1 MNDAPERLLP
11 LNAFPVIRPA
21 RCSTSF
27 AASLNKDAA
36 PIQLPSLNQRP
47 AVLELRRRITS

>member
-47 AVLELRRRITS
+47 AVLELRSRITS